1 MAEPAQQLSPLQPQ
15 LLTRTLTDE
24 APDLESSDERLEKV
38 NGLVAKSLYVEAAR
52 EAEALIGQG
61 VYDVRLVGP
70 YLLGLFMEEGLEALP
85 SMFHSLS
92 STLLINW
99 QYFGPRE
106 RRDVFADAGLRW
118 LLKVLNKHIEHHE
131 RLKNETW
138 QRWSAA
144 SNREPLEQALALSEE
159 IFASFNRVLQRN
171 ACEAPFRRLTQWM
184 EGHLQSLPT
193 PEPELEPEPE
203 PEPDTEAEVIAVRPR
218 ATAAEP
224 ARASAPA
231 SGPSIAVSPALAQL
245 LRKLAAFDTLV
256 ERQDYRRATVVAADV
271 LQVVEH
277 FDPRVYLPAL
287 FSRFFA
293 GLSTAAEE
301 VEPLLQNTDSLSFR
315 AMDQLYRVDLE
326 TFLAQADAPRGGHS
340 DGDED

>member
-1 MAEPAQQLSPLQPQ
+1 MAEPAQQLAPLQPQ

-24 APDLESSDERLEKV
+24 APDLDSSDERLEKV
-38 NGLVAKSLYVEAAR
+38 NGLVAKSLYLEAGR
-52 EAEALIGQG
+52 EAEALLGQG
-61 VYDVRLVGP
+61 LYDVRLVGP
-70 YLLGLFMEEGLEALP
+70 YLLGLFMEGGLAALP

-99 QYFGPRE
+99 QSFGPRE
-106 RRDVFADAGLRW
+106 RKDVFADAGLRW

-138 QRWSAA
+138 QRWCEA

-184 EGHLQSLPT
+184 EGHLQSLPSA
-193 PEPELEPEPE
+193 EPEPE
-203 PEPDTEAEVIAVRPR
+203 PGPEPDSEAEVIAVRASP
-218 ATAAEP
+218 AAAEP
-224 ARASAPA
+224 ARTAALS
-231 SGPSIAVSPALAQL
+231 SGPTLPVSPALAQL
-245 LRKLAAFDTLV
+245 MRKLAAFDSLV

-293 GLSTAAEE
+293 GLSTAADE

-326 TFLAQADAPRGGHS
+326 TFLAQAAPRRS
-340 DGDED
+340 SGDED